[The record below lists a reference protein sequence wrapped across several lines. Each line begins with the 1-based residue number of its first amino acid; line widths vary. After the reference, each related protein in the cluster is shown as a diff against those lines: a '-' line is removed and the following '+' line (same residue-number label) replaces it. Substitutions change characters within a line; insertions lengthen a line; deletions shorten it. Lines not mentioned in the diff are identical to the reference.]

1 MQRRAA
7 LLRHVDA
14 AVRRQLWTD
23 VPGPPAAIP
32 TGHSP
37 PGPPCCRR
45 QRGGEYRVRGIAT
58 DDEEL
63 DAFLFTLGCFA
74 GAFLTARAG

>member
-7 LLRHVDA
+7 LLRHADA

-23 VPGPPAAIP
+23 VPGPPAGSTLLQTAE
-32 TGHSP
+32 G
-37 PGPPCCRR
+37 R
-45 QRGGEYRVRGIAT
+45 EYRVRGIAT